1 MDGTDLFML
10 LDDIAL
16 SLEESAL
23 INTTDI
29 SKLHTH
35 KIIMLTISCSCCVCS
50 HSVGGTGSGVR

>member
-16 SLEESAL
+16 SLEENAV

-29 SKLHTH
+29 SKLHVHAH
-35 KIIMLTISCSCCVCS
+35 KI
-50 HSVGGTGSGVR
+50 